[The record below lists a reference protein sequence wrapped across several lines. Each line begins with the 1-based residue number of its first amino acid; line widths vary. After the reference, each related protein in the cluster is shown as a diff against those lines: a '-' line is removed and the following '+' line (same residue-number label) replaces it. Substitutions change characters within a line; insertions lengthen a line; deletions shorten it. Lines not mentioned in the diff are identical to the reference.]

1 MFLNVT
7 VLLQSLLLTSC
18 PLMSHI
24 PFLNLMAPAP
34 RSPLFSS
41 LLLLPG
47 EKPRKQGG
55 DWLCKALLTTM
66 PAFLLRSRAARDRDP
81 APPQASGAARRGQEL
96 GQQKGGRMCLERVGV
111 LRNKTPKPSI
121 WGRAPRNCAPRG
133 QKAPRCP
140 LWG

>member
-47 EKPRKQGG
+47 EKPRKQGS

-81 APPQASGAARRGQEL
+81 GTTAGERCCEERAGARAAERGENVSGTGRGAEKQDPEAFNL
-96 GQQKGGRMCLERVGV
+96 GKG
-111 LRNKTPKPSI
+111 SS
-121 WGRAPRNCAPRG
+121 
-133 QKAPRCP
+133 
-140 LWG
+140 

>member
-41 LLLLPG
+41 LLLSSPVKSP
-47 EKPRKQGG
+47 EN
-55 DWLCKALLTTM
+55 KAVTGS
-66 PAFLLRSRAARDRDP
+66 A
-81 APPQASGAARRGQEL
+81 
-96 GQQKGGRMCLERVGV
+96 KHC
-111 LRNKTPKPSI
+111 
-121 WGRAPRNCAPRG
+121 
-133 QKAPRCP
+133 
-140 LWG
+140 